1 MTASLLPPTTALP
14 GGLTVLYDP
23 GCLLCLRCR
32 HWLARQ
38 PKYLPM
44 RFVAQGTEDA
54 GRRFPQLDVGTPD
67 KVEDLIVVSD
77 DGKVYR
83 NTRAWIMCFYALRE
97 YRPLAFRLSH
107 PTLMPLARRAYQ
119 AIANNRMWLSRWFGK
134 ADRNITNDELA
145 DRIKTHTA
153 PTDNGCHTP
162 TPGSNPAT
170 FAACAVAPDNV
181 TASVVKTMNDR
192 RTNDQPEVSR

>member
-1 MTASLLPPTTALP
+1 MTALP
-14 GGLTVLYDP
+14 SANQTAGLTVLYDP
-23 GCLLCLRCR
+23 SCPLCLRCR
-32 HWLARQ
+32 QWLAQQ

-44 RFVAQGTEDA
+44 RFVAQGTADA

-67 KVEDLIVVSD
+67 RVEDLIVVSD

-107 PTLMPLARRAYQ
+107 PALMPLTRRAYQ

-134 ADRNITNDELA
+134 SDRHISNDELA

-153 PTDNGCHTP
+153 PTDDGCHTAALADQSVS
-162 TPGSNPAT
+162 GRVCQIPAG
-170 FAACAVAPDNV
+170 NV
-181 TASVVKTMNDR
+181 TANVIKKLNDR
-192 RTNDQPEVSR
+192 RTNTPPEVLR

>member
-1 MTASLLPPTTALP
+1 MTALP
-14 GGLTVLYDP
+14 SVNPTAGLTVLYDP
-23 GCLLCLRCR
+23 GCPLCLRCR
-32 HWLARQ
+32 QWLAQQ

-44 RFVAQGTEDA
+44 RFVAQGTADA

-67 KVEDLIVVSD
+67 RVEDLIVVSD

-107 PTLMPLARRAYQ
+107 PALMPLARRAYQ

-134 ADRNITNDELA
+134 SDRHISNDELA

-153 PTDNGCHTP
+153 PTDDGCHTDS
-162 TPGSNPAT
+162 PGNPN
-170 FAACAVAPDNV
+170 ACTLRPASV
-181 TASVVKTMNDR
+181 TAQVVKQLNER
-192 RTNDQPEVSR
+192 RTRDVPGRQEVPR

>member
-1 MTASLLPPTTALP
+1 MTALP
-14 GGLTVLYDP
+14 SANPTAGLTVLYDP
-23 GCLLCLRCR
+23 SCPLCLRCR
-32 HWLARQ
+32 QWLAQQ

-44 RFVAQGTEDA
+44 RFVAQGTADA

-67 KVEDLIVVSD
+67 RVEDLIVVSD

-107 PTLMPLARRAYQ
+107 PALMPLARRAYQ

-134 ADRNITNDELA
+134 SDRHISNDELA

-153 PTDNGCHTP
+153 PTDDGCHTD
-162 TPGSNPAT
+162 SPASPN
-170 FAACAVAPDNV
+170 ACALRPANV
-181 TASVVKTMNDR
+181 TAQVVKQLNER
-192 RTNDQPEVSR
+192 RTRDVPGRQEVPR

>member
-1 MTASLLPPTTALP
+1 MQKLTAPTATA
-14 GGLTVLYDP
+14 LTVLYDP
-23 GCLLCLRCR
+23 GCPLCLRCR
-32 HWLARQ
+32 HWLAQQ

-44 RFVAQGTEDA
+44 RFVAQGTADA
-54 GRRFPQLDVGTPD
+54 DRRFPQLNVGQPGN
-67 KVEDLIVVSD
+67 VEDLIVVTD

-107 PTLMPLARRAYQ
+107 PALMPLARRAYQ

-134 ADRNITNDELA
+134 SDRNITNAQLA

-153 PTDNGCHTP
+153 PTDDGCHTP
-162 TPGSNPAT
+162 APGSYPRSGN
-170 FAACAVAPDNV
+170 ACAIRPDNV
-181 TASVVKTMNDR
+181 TADVIKKLNDR
-192 RTNDQPEVSR
+192 RTHNPPEVLR